1 MADAQ
6 YLQENVGDALTAA
19 LTSTAAAQPDDPVE
33 YMAHWLLKYLAVEE
47 KKAKVKEAEAQMIA
61 EKEAAEKAETA
72 KTDEQTQVVYKIQKI
87 KDDIAAC
94 NTVEKLYS
102 TVVEG
107 LIETTSASNTYIAL
121 LEKKTPPEG
130 EEEPPEPTP
139 EPPAEP
145 AEGEEAPPPAKLA
158 PVIPKFAALKYVF
171 ANDQNDYVKG
181 VELPSPALG
190 KKPSVSWNAVESK
203 QGVLVRNVMESD
215 PPLVF
220 HDMPLPGSFACHPLL
235 SSETDTHVAGGVM
248 GMICCDTLMSDT
260 VLMERDQEILRE
272 VAAAA
277 SATYERLVTEA
288 ADRVK
293 GEETLTSELLEEATT
308 CPEDQKPA
316 DDDDVDKLEGKIE
329 AAVATRVGKCKTALR
344 EQLPMAKASEHGHE
358 MAEISAYAEGS
369 DGDRVVKA
377 LAALVGGTAGD
388 LAELF
393 ELVQG
398 FDVKVVQEAAVTA
411 SKAVLNPEG
420 AEELTKASG
429 GFDFGAK
436 LLFAL
441 LSVLLELSA
450 PAMKLVG
457 MKQAAEEARQAA
469 EAERIAA
476 EEKAAAEAAEAA
488 PAAEGG

>member
-1 MADAQ
+1 MV
-6 YLQENVGDALTAA
+6 LLGQENVGDALTAA

-47 KKAKVKEAEAQMIA
+47 KKAKVCHVHAQTQVKEAEAQMIA

-72 KTDEQTQVVYKIQKI
+72 KTDEQTQVVHAAREAMTSPALTDDIKI

-203 QGVLVRNVMESD
+203 QGEARSLLLL
-215 PPLVF
+215 PLVIR
-220 HDMPLPGSFACHPLL
+220 MLP
-235 SSETDTHVAGGVM
+235 
-248 GMICCDTLMSDT
+248 I
-260 VLMERDQEILRE
+260 
-272 VAAAA
+272 
-277 SATYERLVTEA
+277 
-288 ADRVK
+288 
-293 GEETLTSELLEEATT
+293 
-308 CPEDQKPA
+308 
-316 DDDDVDKLEGKIE
+316 
-329 AAVATRVGKCKTALR
+329 
-344 EQLPMAKASEHGHE
+344 
-358 MAEISAYAEGS
+358 
-369 DGDRVVKA
+369 
-377 LAALVGGTAGD
+377 
-388 LAELF
+388 
-393 ELVQG
+393 
-398 FDVKVVQEAAVTA
+398 
-411 SKAVLNPEG
+411 
-420 AEELTKASG
+420 
-429 GFDFGAK
+429 
-436 LLFAL
+436 
-441 LSVLLELSA
+441 
-450 PAMKLVG
+450 
-457 MKQAAEEARQAA
+457 
-469 EAERIAA
+469 
-476 EEKAAAEAAEAA
+476 
-488 PAAEGG
+488 